1 VCSALVALINI
12 SVVCPLMTWCGWW
25 TITLR
30 VVPYDANVG
39 VELKGVGWS

>member
-30 VVPYDANVG
+30 VDTMRTSG
-39 VELKGVGWS
+39 LR